1 MPDQL
6 SDLVHRDPPVA
17 TVTQEDRDSVD
28 ALIAA
33 ENRRYIATHI
43 MANIVSTYDPDNVAH
58 VTRAAEVA
66 VRFADA
72 LISKLS

>member
-1 MPDQL
+1 M
-6 SDLVHRDPPVA
+6 STEDPTA
-17 TVTQEDRDSVD
+17 TIVTQEDRDSVD
-28 ALIAA
+28 ALIAK

-43 MANIVSTYDPDNVAH
+43 LANMVTTYDPDNPAQ

>member
-1 MPDQL
+1 MATEETKEPDTL
-6 SDLVHRDPPVA
+6 
-17 TVTQEDRDSVD
+17 D
-28 ALIAA
+28 AAVAA

-43 MANIVSTYDPDNVAH
+43 LAGIVSKYDPDNPHH